1 MTGFNTGKAYSRSG
15 KFASQAVEHVRTV
28 ASLGRL
34 NAFVD
39 EYFRTLEY
47 PIKVRLGRHAH
58 GSARAYFCFGPFAN
72 GSRFTC
78 FLTQVTRRSAHVSGL
93 TFGITEFFMFGIW
106 SLSFYYGA
114 ILVQDG
120 ECSFGYVARNQHKTR

>member
-1 MTGFNTGKAYSRSG
+1 MIPSHIVSSRQYSQRFSLLQLYICEGALQFKLMTGFNTGKAYSRSG

-47 PIKVRLGRHAH
+47 PIKVR
-58 GSARAYFCFGPFAN
+58 
-72 GSRFTC
+72 
-78 FLTQVTRRSAHVSGL
+78 
-93 TFGITEFFMFGIW
+93 
-106 SLSFYYGA
+106 
-114 ILVQDG
+114 
-120 ECSFGYVARNQHKTR
+120 